1 MKKKTKTMRAKIK
14 AAGPEEKDTP
24 RLSAPIYR
32 HEDLGARADRESDDT
47 SDGSGVNESKPM
59 ASTDLLRLLKNAGIW
74 VGTFDAKALFA
85 LDLDATPSAAQELFA
100 RVKIVAEE
108 VSGVQLPMDPRSAR
122 PRRPTT
128 RRIRKRDPTPRQSRG
143 V

>member
-1 MKKKTKTMRAKIK
+1 M
-14 AAGPEEKDTP
+14 E
-24 RLSAPIYR
+24 
-32 HEDLGARADRESDDT
+32 
-47 SDGSGVNESKPM
+47 
-59 ASTDLLRLLKNAGIW
+59 STDLLRLLKNAGIW

-108 VSGVQLPMDPRSAR
+108 VSGVQFPMDPRSAR